1 MGRGLHLYG
10 GNFTGRKVIS
20 SMDRRTVLK
29 TLAAL
34 SGGVVLDACAPKH
47 AEPALSP
54 TARGPAHLAKVLV
67 SPDREIRTTVCLRPF
82 RATGFRVVAEQLGD
96 KLCVHNYGHGGAGI
110 TLSWGTA
117 QLACDIVRTS
127 EQPQV
132 AVLGCGVIGLSSA
145 RLLQQMGR
153 DVTIYA
159 KALPPET
166 TSNSAGGLWQPYS
179 VVDPGKDTPQFKQQF
194 QQSVAIAYAYFQQFA
209 GDDYGVHWLPTYSL
223 STHPLAD
230 PRATPYPMVAVR
242 DLQPREHRF
251 PFPYVREWEAML
263 IEPHA
268 YMRALLRD
276 FRLAGGKMVLREF
289 HSVGELA
296 GLTES
301 VMVNC
306 TGLGS
311 QALFADADL
320 IPIKGQLT
328 ILLPQPEVD
337 YMVLAGDLYMFPRR
351 DGIVLGGTHV
361 RGDWTLDPDPT
372 AKSQVLAGHAKLFS
386 RI

>member
-1 MGRGLHLYG
+1 
-10 GNFTGRKVIS
+10 
-20 SMDRRTVLK
+20 MDRRTLLK
-29 TLAAL
+29 ALAAY
-34 SGGVVLDACAPKH
+34 SGGLALEGCVPKH
-47 AEPALSP
+47 A
-54 TARGPAHLAKVLV
+54 GPAVTPTGKGGTHLAKVLV

-82 RATGFRVVAEQLGD
+82 RAPGFRLAAERLGD

-117 QLACDIVRTS
+117 QLACDVVRSS
-127 EQPQV
+127 EHTQV
-132 AVLGCGVIGLSSA
+132 AVLGCGVIGLSTA

-179 VVDPGKDTPQFKQQF
+179 VFDPGKDTPQFRQQF
-194 QQSVAIAYAYFQQFA
+194 EQSVATAYTYFQQFA
-209 GDDYGVHWLPTYSL
+209 GDDYGVRWLPTYAL
-223 STHPLAD
+223 SSHPFAD
-230 PRATPYPMVAVR
+230 PRATPFPMSAVR
-242 DLQPREHRF
+242 DLQAHEHRF

-276 FRLAGGKMVLREF
+276 FRLAGGKVVLREF
-289 HSVGELA
+289 HSVGEIA
-296 GLTES
+296 ALTES
-301 VMVNC
+301 VIVNC

-328 ILLPQPEVD
+328 YLLPQPEVD
-337 YMVLAGDLYMFPRR
+337 YIVLAGDLYMFPRR

-361 RGDWTLDPDPT
+361 RGDSTLEPDPA
-372 AKSQVLAGHAKLFS
+372 AKSQVLAGQAKLFS
-386 RI
+386 GF

>member
-1 MGRGLHLYG
+1 
-10 GNFTGRKVIS
+10 
-20 SMDRRTVLK
+20 MDRRTLLK
-29 TLAAL
+29 AVAAY
-34 SGGVVLDACAPKH
+34 SGGVLLDGCTPKH
-47 AEPALSP
+47 PGPALTP
-54 TARGPAHLAKVLV
+54 TARGRAHLAKVLV

-82 RATGFRVVAEQLGD
+82 RAPGFRLVAERFGD
-96 KLCVHNYGHGGAGI
+96 KLYVHNYGHGGAGI

-117 QLACDIVRTS
+117 QLACDVIRRS
-127 EQPQV
+127 EQAQV
-132 AVLGCGVIGLSSA
+132 AVLGCGVIGLSTA

-179 VVDPGKDTPQFKQQF
+179 VFDPGKDTPQFKQQF
-194 QQSVAIAYAYFQQFA
+194 QQSVAISYMYFQQFA
-209 GDDYGVHWLPTYSL
+209 GDDYGVRWMPTYAL
-223 STHPLAD
+223 STHPFPD
-230 PRATPYPMVAVR
+230 PGATPFPMAAVR
-242 DLQPREHRF
+242 DLRRGEHRF
-251 PFPYVREWEAML
+251 PFPYVREWETML
-263 IEPHA
+263 IEPHV

-276 FRLAGGKMVLREF
+276 FRLAGGKVVVREF
-289 HSVGELA
+289 HAAGELA
-296 GLTES
+296 ALAEP
-301 VMVNC
+301 VLINC

-328 ILLPQPEVD
+328 YLIPQPEVD
-337 YMVLAGDLYMFPRR
+337 YIVLAGDLYMFPRR

-361 RGDWTLDPDPT
+361 RGDGTLDPDLA

-386 RI
+386 RL